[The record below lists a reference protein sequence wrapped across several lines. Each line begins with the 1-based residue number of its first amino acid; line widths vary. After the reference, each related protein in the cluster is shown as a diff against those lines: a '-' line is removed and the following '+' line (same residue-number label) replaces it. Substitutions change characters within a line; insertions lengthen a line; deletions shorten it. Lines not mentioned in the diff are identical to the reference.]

1 MTEKC
6 LPLFFLPTNAILYLS
21 RTQAGATMDI
31 PNIHQ
36 RRKQTIKFS
45 MPDIPR
51 EAWCDFRKD
60 FVEKN
65 MTLVQLAQKYCCDP
79 RTVRNCIQ
87 HNKSSFELGKK
98 STPTHMQLYE
108 QQVRELILHNID
120 RIPDNVSTV
129 YSLSHH
135 LYPLLQNHGYSG
147 SERTLRNYLQ
157 TQPYIRAVLEKH
169 VTGDTR
175 IVKELTSSSE
185 MEVL

>member
-1 MTEKC
+1 
-6 LPLFFLPTNAILYLS
+6 
-21 RTQAGATMDI
+21 
-31 PNIHQ
+31 
-36 RRKQTIKFS
+36 

-65 MTLVQLAQKYCCDP
+65 MTLIQLAQKYCCDP

-120 RIPDNVSTV
+120 IINHLAQIFTSICRYDWISDAL
-129 YSLSHH
+129 LSS
-135 LYPLLQNHGYSG
+135 P
-147 SERTLRNYLQ
+147 T
-157 TQPYIRAVLEKH
+157 H
-169 VTGDTR
+169 V
-175 IVKELTSSSE
+175 LTS
-185 MEVL
+185 LWGNI

>member
-1 MTEKC
+1 
-6 LPLFFLPTNAILYLS
+6 
-21 RTQAGATMDI
+21 MDI

-36 RRKQTIKFS
+36 RRKHTIKFS

-65 MTLVQLAQKYCCDP
+65 MTLIQLAQKYCCDP

-157 TQPYIRAVLEKH
+157 TQPYIRAVFEKH
-169 VTGDTR
+169 ATGDTR